1 LTFEY
6 FVATKKLVAPSDL
19 YAWDENKRKINV
31 RDHKVDFAAAYEF
44 EWDTAITVI
53 DDRENYGELREIAIG
68 FIGAALYSMAF
79 TRRGELIRIISLRKA
94 ENREKRIYVNAT
106 K

>member
-1 LTFEY
+1 
-6 FVATKKLVAPSDL
+6 VAPAHP
-19 YAWDENKRKINV
+19 YAWDEDKRKINL
-31 RDHKVDFAAAYEF
+31 RDHKIDFVAAYGF
-44 EWDTAITVI
+44 DWDTAITVI

-68 FIGAALYSMAF
+68 FIGVTLFSMAF

-106 K
+106 QQ